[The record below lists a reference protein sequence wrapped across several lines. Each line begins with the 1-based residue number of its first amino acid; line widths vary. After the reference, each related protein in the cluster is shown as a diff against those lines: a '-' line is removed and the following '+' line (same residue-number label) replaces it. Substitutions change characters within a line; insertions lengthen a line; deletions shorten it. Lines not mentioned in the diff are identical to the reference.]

1 MKSKSLRFLRVLIFG
16 VSIIVLA
23 GCGSGDDGDNETDI
37 FGTHTPASAPNGAVE
52 ISLGTSKVTVQSDSS
67 DSATITAT
75 VLDGNKAVVE
85 GVTVTF
91 FANGG
96 QISASSMDTDKN
108 GQAEIVFSCGTVDKT
123 NQTVTITAQ
132 IEGLDAVT
140 IPIPIVGTTITLFTG
155 AITSI
160 AVGESPEILT
170 VLVQDASGSPIYDAL
185 VTLNATPE
193 GIVSLSKDTGVT
205 DLAGEFEVFIT
216 GNQAGDVTIKVE
228 ALGTTAT
235 QTYTVD
241 SPGAIF
247 GIVFPEEDPCSLF
260 TDQDLTI
267 TVNSPEG
274 HNVQFATTVGLLSDN
289 DESDQSVVTAD
300 GSGGSASAVLSS
312 SRAGVATVQVFDA
325 NDPSIT
331 DSLTVAIATPW
342 SGNGLISLQTSA
354 TVVAP
359 STGDTRNSITLFA
372 TVRNLWDEI
381 VSGVPVVFSIEDPTA
396 GGEYI
401 FPVIA
406 YTNDHGVAISRFT
419 SGSLASDANGITVR
433 AAVVGTEIDDDSVKI
448 VIGGT
453 AGSVTIGRSTRISS
467 NKTNTSYIL
476 PMSVLVADS
485 NGNSVSGAM
494 VYLNLWPSKY
504 HVGYWYKKWIYDG
517 WEWFVEYTSYG
528 NNNEDKNKN
537 LILDEGEDLNY
548 DGELTPPNSAAGTL
562 PTIVTTDENGV
573 GNFNLVYLKNSAVWI
588 EDEIIASTLVLG
600 TETVATLTFTLPYM
614 VGEEENLPPCP
625 YIAP

>member
-1 MKSKSLRFLRVLIFG
+1 MKSKSIRFLRVLIFG

-23 GCGSGDDGDNETDI
+23 GCGGGGDNEADI
-37 FGTHTPASAPNGAVE
+37 FGPPEPAPNGAVE

-91 FANGG
+91 SANGG
-96 QISASSMDTDKN
+96 QISASSVDTDEN
-108 GQAEIVFSCGTVDKT
+108 GQAEILFSCGTVDKT

-132 IEGLDAVT
+132 IEGLDAIT
-140 IPIPIVGTTITLFTG
+140 IPIPIKGTTITLFSGET
-155 AITSI
+155 TSI

-170 VLVQDASGSPIYDAL
+170 VLAQDAGGSPIYDAL
-185 VTLNATPE
+185 LTLSATPA

-205 DLAGEFEVFIT
+205 DLAGEFEVSVT
-216 GNQAGDVTIKVE
+216 GNQAGDVTITVE
-228 ALGTTAT
+228 GLGTTAT

-241 SPGAIF
+241 SSGAVF
-247 GIVFPEEDPCSLF
+247 GIVSPEEDPCSLF
-260 TDQDLTI
+260 TDQYLTI
-267 TVNSPEG
+267 TVNSPKG
-274 HNVQFATTVGLLSDN
+274 HNVQFATTVGLLSDD

-300 GSGGSASAVLSS
+300 GSDGSASAVLRSS
-312 SRAGVATVQVFDA
+312 QAGVATVQVFDA
-325 NDPSIT
+325 TDSSIT

-342 SGNGLISLQTSA
+342 SGVGLISLQTSA

-359 STGDTRNSITLFA
+359 STGDTSNSITLFA
-372 TVRNLWDEI
+372 TVRDHWGDV

-406 YTNDHGVAISRFT
+406 YTNDHGVATSRFT
-419 SGSLASDANGITVR
+419 SGSLATDANGITVK
-433 AAVVGTEIDDDSVKI
+433 AAVVDTEIDDDSVKI

-453 AGSVTIGRSTRISS
+453 AGSVSIGHSTKISS
-467 NKTNTSYIL
+467 NETDTSYIL

-485 NGNSVSGAM
+485 NGNPVSGAT
-494 VYLNLWPSKY
+494 VSLNLWPSKY
-504 HVGYWYKKWIYDG
+504 HVGYWFDNGDKWVVD
-517 WEWFVEYTSYG
+517 YTSYG
-528 NNNEDKNKN
+528 NNNEDENRN
-537 LILDEGEDLNY
+537 LILDAGEDLNH

-562 PTIVTTDENGV
+562 PTTVTTDENGV
-573 GNFNLVYLKNSAVWI
+573 GNFNLVYLKSSAVWI
-588 EDEIIASTLVLG
+588 EDELIASTLVWG

-614 VGEEENLPPCP
+614 VGEEEHLPACP
-625 YIAP
+625 YVAP

>member
-1 MKSKSLRFLRVLIFG
+1 MKSKSLRFLCVLIFG

-23 GCGSGDDGDNETDI
+23 GCGSGGDGDNEADI
-37 FGTHTPASAPNGAVE
+37 FGTHTPAPNGAVE
-52 ISLGTSKVTVQSDSS
+52 ISLGTSKVAVQSDSL

-75 VLDGNKAVVE
+75 VLYGNKAVVE

-91 FANGG
+91 SANGG
-96 QISASSMDTDKN
+96 QISASSVDTDEN
-108 GQAEIVFSCGTVDKT
+108 GQAEILFSCGTVDKT

-132 IEGLDAVT
+132 IEGLDAIT
-140 IPIPIVGTTITLFTG
+140 IPIPIKGTTITLFSGET
-155 AITSI
+155 TSI

-170 VLVQDASGSPIYDAL
+170 VLAQDAGGSPIYDAL
-185 VTLNATPE
+185 LTLSATPA

-205 DLAGEFEVFIT
+205 DLAGEFEVSVT
-216 GNQAGDVTIKVE
+216 GNQAGDVTITVE
-228 ALGTTAT
+228 GLGTTAT
-235 QTYTVD
+235 QTYTVN
-241 SPGAIF
+241 SSGAVF

-260 TDQDLTI
+260 TDQYLTI
-267 TVNSPEG
+267 TVNSPKG
-274 HNVQFATTVGLLSDN
+274 HNVQFATTVGLLSDD

-300 GSGGSASAVLSS
+300 GSDGSASAVLRSS
-312 SRAGVATVQVFDA
+312 QAGVATVQVFDA
-325 NDPSIT
+325 TDSSIT

-342 SGNGLISLQTSA
+342 SGDGQISLQTSA
-354 TVVAP
+354 AVVAP
-359 STGDTRNSITLFA
+359 STGDTTNSITLFA
-372 TVRNLWDEI
+372 TVRDLWDDV

-406 YTNDHGVAISRFT
+406 YTNDHGVATSRFT
-419 SGSLASDANGITVR
+419 SGSLATDANGVTVR

-453 AGSVTIGRSTRISS
+453 AGSVTIGRSTKISS
-467 NKTNTSYIL
+467 NETNTSYIL

-485 NGNSVSGAM
+485 NGNPVPSATVS
-494 VYLNLWPSKY
+494 LNLWPSKY
-504 HVGYWYKKWIYDG
+504 HVGYWYEVG
-517 WEWFVEYTSYG
+517 EEWFVGYTSYG
-528 NNNEDKNKN
+528 NNNEDENKN
-537 LILDEGEDLNY
+537 LILDAGEDLNR

-562 PTIVTTDENGV
+562 PATVTTDENGV

-588 EDEIIASTLVLG
+588 EDEIITSTLVSG

-625 YIAP
+625 YDAPYIAP